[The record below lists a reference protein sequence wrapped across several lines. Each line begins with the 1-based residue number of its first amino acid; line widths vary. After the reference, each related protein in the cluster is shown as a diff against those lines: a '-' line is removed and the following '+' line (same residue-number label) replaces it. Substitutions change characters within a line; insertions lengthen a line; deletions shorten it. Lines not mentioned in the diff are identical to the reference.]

1 MTRRIRE
8 RSSAAHRGKIV
19 KSTPA
24 FFVISNLLLE
34 SRCSSEVFLLREKRI
49 TVWSRGRPVNGES
62 VPRTNVSAR
71 LASAITELR
80 ALQEPLLSG
89 EVDPRVLVDF
99 RDALNRI
106 RNTAWAAQQSA
117 AAPFFDQGATTVAS
131 YLTSERIRAA
141 YQLCRFLHDDVCRD
155 DIEFQKGQL
164 VELYGVAKTLV
175 DELKE
180 RL

>member
-1 MTRRIRE
+1 VSRK
-8 RSSAAHRGKIV
+8 SSPRV
-19 KSTPA
+19 S
-24 FFVISNLLLE
+24 VSQRLE
-34 SRCSSEVFLLREKRI
+34 
-49 TVWSRGRPVNGES
+49 
-62 VPRTNVSAR
+62 
-71 LASAITELR
+71 SAITELR

-89 EVDPRVLVDF
+89 AVDSRVLTDF

-117 AAPFFDQGATTVAS
+117 NAALFDQGAATVAS

-141 YQLCRFLHDDVCRD
+141 YQLCRSLHDDVRRD

-175 DELKE
+175 EELQE

>member
-1 MTRRIRE
+1 M
-8 RSSAAHRGKIV
+8 
-19 KSTPA
+19 
-24 FFVISNLLLE
+24 
-34 SRCSSEVFLLREKRI
+34 
-49 TVWSRGRPVNGES
+49 NGEAAQ
-62 VPRTNVSAR
+62 RTNVSER
-71 LASAITELR
+71 VSSAITELR

-117 AAPFFDQGATTVAS
+117 AAPLFEQGAATVAS

-141 YQLCRFLHDDVCRD
+141 YQLCRSIRDDVCRD
-155 DIEFQKGQL
+155 DIAFQKGQL

-175 DELKE
+175 EELKE